1 MLCNNNDNTEKNECK
16 LKVNCDRLHKSS
28 YFQELA
34 NWFSSKNE
42 CMSNECKENS
52 IKNINLHVFQNGEQK
67 CYVTINGQA
76 KNVGKNKSEIA
87 LSSPSSC
94 YRI

>member
-1 MLCNNNDNTEKNECK
+1 
-16 LKVNCDRLHKSS
+16 
-28 YFQELA
+28 
-34 NWFSSKNE
+34 
-42 CMSNECKENS
+42 MSNECKENS